1 MRWATPDFQISDD
14 SIVASG
20 NLNLIRL
27 HLSLAKALQERPC
40 FPFLMVGDFFGQNRT
55 ELIVP
60 TTVDFEVSNGGN

>member
-20 NLNLIRL
+20 TLIRL
-27 HLSLAKALQERPC
+27 HLSLAKALQDRPC